1 MKKLLLIFLLSIG
14 LAQAQTATSNLITPN
29 GWTGQT
35 YSGNNSGANP
45 VSVLGCCTGSGA
57 YLDTSATNGGITF
70 SYSSRT
76 VSQAIAINQALSGTG
91 VQLSGYNYSW
101 QYLNQG
107 YNAGTLTGNI
117 NLKSNTGST
126 LGSWNYTMPT
136 TTDWTTMSG
145 TQNFSSVYSLAD
157 VSNLNVS
164 FTGRDNRFWAGFYGP
179 RVRNIDVSLNYT
191 VDPCVGNPRYS
202 SSCSGYN
209 NSDMWSTNNLTSVYG
224 TTFAINQ
231 ALGFGNTGVRVH
243 SVNWGYD
250 YNIGGRYC
258 SGWNFFGICFGWTD
272 SEVNGTLNVYRSNGT
287 SLITDSQ
294 TTSGE
299 NITGSFRRE
308 VLLGNTS
315 PDISTLGNASIN
327 LSNTGNSSATPYIG
341 FRFSPDICNT
351 NPLTSPQC
359 PGYAAA
365 LFTQQCNANALYDP
379 SCPGYASAYLTQQCS
394 INTLYSP
401 SCPGY
406 AAAYYTQQC
415 SLNPLYDSGCSGYA
429 AAYKTQ
435 QCNANP
441 LYDSSCSGYAAAYKK
456 QQCDANPLYDASC
469 SGYAAAYKTQQCNLN
484 GLYATDCPNY
494 GEAYAKKN
502 ILGVGSTTTTTTT
515 STSTVSTTEPT
526 VQVRSDGKVDST
538 SVPLVKDS
546 NVNSVITSTTT
557 SATPSA
563 TAAVPLVSTPTTSPQ
578 GVSSVNTQT
587 NAQAPAARQ
596 EPTTSASPSSQ
607 RASTETKE
615 TKTDQQKMKDSATA
629 KAKEEMKKAASAPTM
644 EAQIATQSAVVG
656 LMSFVPGFA
665 SYTNTTIIDYNQIK
679 MQRQYEK
686 DTVDN
691 RRVLRMLNGA
701 SDRLHQEMVDRQ
713 YNLGSSND

>member
-14 LAQAQTATSNLITPN
+14 LAQAQTTTDNLITPS

-35 YSGNNSGANP
+35 YSGNIGGANP
-45 VSVLGCCTGSGA
+45 VSVLGCCTGYGA

-91 VQLSGYNYSW
+91 IQLSGYNYSW

-107 YNAGTLTGNI
+107 YNGGTLNGNI

-126 LGSWNYTMPT
+126 LGSWNYSMPT

-145 TQNFSSVYSLAD
+145 TQNFSSAYSLAN

-164 FTGRDNRFWAGFYGP
+164 FTGNDNRFWGGFYGP
-179 RVRNIDVSLNYT
+179 RVRNIDVRLNYT
-191 VDPCVGNPRYS
+191 NDPCADPLS
-202 SSCSGYN
+202 SP
-209 NSDMWSTNNLTSVYG
+209 T
-224 TTFAINQ
+224 
-231 ALGFGNTGVRVH
+231 
-243 SVNWGYD
+243 
-250 YNIGGRYC
+250 
-258 SGWNFFGICFGWTD
+258 
-272 SEVNGTLNVYRSNGT
+272 
-287 SLITDSQ
+287 
-294 TTSGE
+294 
-299 NITGSFRRE
+299 
-308 VLLGNTS
+308 
-315 PDISTLGNASIN
+315 
-327 LSNTGNSSATPYIG
+327 
-341 FRFSPDICNT
+341 
-351 NPLTSPQC
+351 C

-365 LFTQQCNANALYDP
+365 LLIQQCSVSALYDP
-379 SCPGYASAYLTQQCS
+379 SCPNYATAYLTQQCS
-394 INTLYSP
+394 INALYSP

-415 SLNPLYDSGCSGYA
+415 SLNPLYDSGC
-429 AAYKTQ
+429 
-435 QCNANP
+435 P
-441 LYDSSCSGYAAAYKK
+441 
-456 QQCDANPLYDASC
+456 
-469 SGYAAAYKTQQCNLN
+469 GYAAAYKTQQCNLN

-502 ILGVGSTTTTTTT
+502 ILGVSSTTTTTTT
-515 STSTVSTTEPT
+515 STTTVSTTEPT

-563 TAAVPLVSTPTTSPQ
+563 TAAVPLVSTPTTSTQ

-596 EPTTSASPSSQ
+596 EPTTSASPSGQ

-615 TKTDQQKMKDSATA
+615 TKSDQQKMKDSATA

-644 EAQIATQSAVVG
+644 EAQIATQAAVVG

-665 SYTNTTIIDYNQIK
+665 SYTNTAIVDYNQIK